1 MRRRGSKLK
10 QTVFIKQKRRH
21 NSGTQ
26 EEIQIWACHTRGK
39 TRSMGAHGEQNTHR
53 QSIFLTYRPPPGRR
67 VPAPKKQQKEGWVG
81 SREEAQEEDGHLGG
95 GRQTE
100 SREVTKEGGARV
112 DQTETGGAWSWR
124 CQVGPR
130 PQP

>member
-1 MRRRGSKLK
+1 MGVNLNK
-10 QTVFIKQKRRH
+10 QSLLNKNGDT
-21 NSGTQ
+21 TQ
-26 EEIQIWACHTRGK
+26 EHRKRFKYGHVTTGK

-112 DQTETGGAWSWR
+112 DQTETGGAWSWQ